1 MTKILL
7 KHISKRKRNMKWMFF
22 PMTSKDNNLPM
33 AENSTWKSSGHFS
46 LISIA
51 MSLNQFLLQ
60 SSPVSLV
67 NNTLLPN
74 LLTCST
80 ELHILWDT
88 LTLNLS
94 IISEIVT
101 LSSCSLLCTSLGLQY
116 PWSGVSIICVSVAAS
131 DSIIKLWVNLK
142 LMALILLYA
151 FYVLIFW
158 FYWNCFDSDLPE
170 VLNDNFCLDFFGF
183 LSSSKLMCLSFSTEC
198 SICSATVDFRVDGGV
213 LGIRFCRL
221 CTL

>member
-1 MTKILL
+1 M
-7 KHISKRKRNMKWMFF
+7 NVF

-33 AENSTWKSSGHFS
+33 AEDSTWKSSGHFS

-51 MSLNQFLLQ
+51 MFLNQFLLQ

-101 LSSCSLLCTSLGLQY
+101 SSSCSLLCSLGLQY
-116 PWSGVSIICVSVAAS
+116 PWSGVSITGVSVAAS
-131 DSIIKLWVNLK
+131 DWIIKLWVNLK
-142 LMALILLYA
+142 LMTLILTYLKCYMLFMYWFSDSIESALILTYLK
-151 FYVLIFW
+151 
-158 FYWNCFDSDLPE
+158 C
-170 VLNDNFCLDFFGF
+170 
-183 LSSSKLMCLSFSTEC
+183 
-198 SICSATVDFRVDGGV
+198 
-213 LGIRFCRL
+213 
-221 CTL
+221 

>member
-1 MTKILL
+1 
-7 KHISKRKRNMKWMFF
+7 
-22 PMTSKDNNLPM
+22 MTSKDNNLPM
-33 AENSTWKSSGHFS
+33 ADHSTWKSSGHFS

-51 MSLNQFLLQ
+51 MFLNQFLLQ

-101 LSSCSLLCTSLGLQY
+101 SSSCSLLCSLGLQY
-116 PWSGVSIICVSVAAS
+116 PWSGVSITGVSVAAS
-131 DSIIKLWVNLK
+131 DLIIKLWVNLK
-142 LMALILLYA
+142 LMALILTYLKCYMLFMYWFSDSIEIA
-151 FYVLIFW
+151 LILT
-158 FYWNCFDSDLPE
+158 YLKC
-170 VLNDNFCLDFFGF
+170 
-183 LSSSKLMCLSFSTEC
+183 
-198 SICSATVDFRVDGGV
+198 
-213 LGIRFCRL
+213 
-221 CTL
+221 